1 MSAMSSPAA
10 SDSPQQ
16 PAHDETA
23 HDEPTPIETLSF
35 EEARDELA
43 EVVQSLEQGS
53 LTLEESLR
61 LWERGEALA
70 ERCEQWL
77 RGARERLERAR
88 PADDANSDDSDEDA
102 STDPDR

>member
-16 PAHDETA
+16 PAHDEPA
-23 HDEPTPIETLSF
+23 PIETLSF